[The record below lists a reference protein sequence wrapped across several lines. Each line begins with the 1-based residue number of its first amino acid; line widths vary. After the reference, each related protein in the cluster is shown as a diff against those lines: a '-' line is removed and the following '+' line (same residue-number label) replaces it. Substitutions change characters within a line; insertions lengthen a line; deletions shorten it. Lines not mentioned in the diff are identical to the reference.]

1 MPKPEQI
8 SRPAPTA
15 PEPIDSAS
23 RQGPDLPIVQP
34 RPAQVPIGT
43 DRPLRD
49 GALVQP
55 LPGRAYA
62 AKRGENEEV
71 DSNLPFSMPD
81 MSDIDQ
87 DIAAAIKQAMM
98 AGKKN

>member
-1 MPKPEQI
+1 
-8 SRPAPTA
+8 
-15 PEPIDSAS
+15 
-23 RQGPDLPIVQP
+23 
-34 RPAQVPIGT
+34 
-43 DRPLRD
+43 
-49 GALVQP
+49 LVQP